1 MGRGSGEGNL
11 RARVRA
17 AVERHVAPFAR
28 EADASRVF
36 QRVPLEALAREGLVG
51 APIPRQYGG
60 QGMTNE
66 ESVVIYEEV
75 GRACAATRG
84 FLSVQVGLVAQC
96 IADWGSD
103 AQKTRWLPR
112 LCSLDAIGCYAVTE
126 PEAGSDVSAVRTVA
140 RGGRITGEKWWITNG
155 TVADVAIVFARTG
168 EDRHKG
174 LTAFLVTELDAER
187 MKEPELGHR
196 GADHARL
203 RFKDTPGEV
212 LGREGQGFEI
222 AMSALDHGRLG
233 VAAGAVGIHA
243 ACLDECVRFAR
254 DRRQFGR
261 RIGDFQLVQGDLA
274 DMACELE
281 ASRLLCREAACKQDA
296 RDALA
301 HRFTSM
307 AKLYCTEAA
316 ARAAGKA
323 VVLLGARGYYNRFPV
338 ERHYRDIKG
347 LEIYEG
353 TSHIQRLI
361 VGRDLVGPEQER
373 PAPPPEKPAP
383 PAAGAP
389 EPPRKQASAP
399 DPDDTQPVR
408 PPFEDIRARLP
419 GQRKPAERRPPKP
432 PHTKG

>member
-1 MGRGSGEGNL
+1 MTGRGAGEGEL

-17 AVERHVAPFAR
+17 AVERHVVPHAR
-28 EADASRVF
+28 EADADRMF
-36 QRVPLEALAREGLVG
+36 LRAPLEALAKEGFVG
-51 APIPRQYGG
+51 APIPRQHGG

-66 ESVVIYEEV
+66 ESVIIYEEV

-84 FLSVQVGLVAQC
+84 FLAVQVGLVAQC
-96 IADWGSD
+96 ILDWGTD
-103 AQKTRWLPR
+103 AQRARWLPR
-112 LCSLDAIGCYAVTE
+112 LCSLDAIGCYALTE
-126 PEAGSDVSAVRTVA
+126 PEAGSDVTAIRTTA
-140 RGGRITGEKWWITNG
+140 RDNRLTGEKWWITNG

-174 LTAFLVTELDAER
+174 LSAFLVTDFERER
-187 MKEPELGHR
+187 MKELELGHR

-203 RFKDTPGEV
+203 RFRDTPGEL
-212 LGREGQGFEI
+212 LGKEGQGFEV
-222 AMSALDHGRLG
+222 AMSGLDHGRLG

-254 DRRQFGR
+254 NRRQFGK

-274 DMACELE
+274 DIACELE
-281 ASRLLCREAACKQDA
+281 ASRLLCREAARLQDA
-296 RDALA
+296 GDPLS

-316 ARAAGKA
+316 SRAAGKA
-323 VVLLGARGYYNRFPV
+323 VVLLGARGYYNKHPV

-361 VGRDLVGPEQER
+361 VGRDLVGPADER
-373 PAPPPEKPAP
+373 AAEP
-383 PAAGAP
+383 PAAAP
-389 EPPRKQASAP
+389 RRRKP
-399 DPDDTQPVR
+399 LRDDLDDTRPLIPPLRDVR
-408 PPFEDIRARLP
+408 PP
-419 GQRKPAERRPPKP
+419 RPPPK
-432 PHTKG
+432 KS